1 MAGYSLRE
9 TARVFSI
16 IEIEQNYLSLQ
27 SLEME
32 KKRNKVSHSSNIST
46 MSVRRAIRRH
56 HFVSAIAEEKKK
68 LFERISRDYIASG
81 TIVARCYGVLK
92 KRVIIYPLLGT
103 VVGFAASRSISWC
116 FPSFVTFMLFHFPK
130 EASTDVAHVDGGSCT
145 ESMAIFFRRN
155 DSIG

>member
-1 MAGYSLRE
+1 MNF
-9 TARVFSI
+9 ARLHCVGDD
-16 IEIEQNYLSLQ
+16 
-27 SLEME
+27 
-32 KKRNKVSHSSNIST
+32 
-46 MSVRRAIRRH
+46 RRAVLRR
-56 HFVSAIAEEKKK
+56 V
-68 LFERISRDYIASG
+68 
-81 TIVARCYGVLK
+81 K